1 VAGVGSGAAAG
12 AGAGAGGSSFTGVGG
27 TYLALRRLVTAM
39 PFETMKFPFLMA
51 TLLLTGFLAAPA
63 AAAAAGAP
71 PLSPAPPAPP
81 SALAFSSLTPSPS
94 AAFAAAASSFSFTDA
109 SCADAAMAA
118 TAGRME
124 EESNR
129 ESTVTGS
136 LPSWFLLRSSSS
148 SLRMRSLRCRS
159 FSFKLSSSGGKPLS
173 EVPPAK
179 LPPPMAPRAIAAAVP
194 PLPS

>member
-1 VAGVGSGAAAG
+1 
-12 AGAGAGGSSFTGVGG
+12 
-27 TYLALRRLVTAM
+27 
-39 PFETMKFPFLMA
+39 MKFPFLMA

-129 ESTVTGS
+129 ESTLLLHKQTYPTAHAAVCADGGIKEGVCTHRLVALVVLAAWLLLRKQTYPTAHTQQFVRMEEELKGFTLTGS
-136 LPSWFLLRSSSS
+136 LPSW
-148 SLRMRSLRCRS
+148 
-159 FSFKLSSSGGKPLS
+159 P
-173 EVPPAK
+173 
-179 LPPPMAPRAIAAAVP
+179 
-194 PLPS
+194 